1 MSGYAE
7 TQASAL
13 WRLDLDD
20 AARRHRLDL
29 SDAAALPERERQVA
43 VASWLGR
50 MVNETRSARVFA
62 ALKGQARDAG
72 LSGATVAE
80 LARFEAEELR
90 HGELCAAAAVA
101 LGGSAVQVVERGPDV
116 PDHELEDSLEG
127 LLRNVLSIS
136 CLSETVAVALI
147 QAERLES
154 GPRALQRLLR
164 EILADEVGHARA
176 GWRLLDELAPRLGS
190 ARRDRLSAWLAL
202 AFGHLEAHEL
212 RELAPGPAPSAL
224 AEAYGV
230 CDGDRA
236 RQLFLTTVHSVIIP
250 GLERR
255 GLHAG
260 WAWQHRQATCCSA
273 RDLYAPMR
281 LSSGGGRSGGG
292 DGATDSDGA
301 GLGVA
306 DVVARWGTWRLQ
318 RAVPGARA
326 GSSARRRSG
335 IGRRRTVR

>member
-1 MSGYAE
+1 MNADLA
-7 TQASAL
+7 TQAL
-13 WRLDLDD
+13 TPWRLDLDD

-62 ALKGQARDAG
+62 ALQQQGREAG
-72 LSGATVAE
+72 IDTATLAE

-101 LGGSAVQVVERGPDV
+101 LGGTAVQVVERGPDV
-116 PDHELEDSLEG
+116 PDHGLDDALEG
-127 LLRNVLSIS
+127 LVRNVLSVS

-176 GWRLLDELAPRLGS
+176 GWKLLDALAPRLGPE
-190 ARRDRLSAWLAL
+190 RRDRLSAWLAL

-260 WAWQHRQATCCSA
+260 WAWQHRQ
-273 RDLYAPMR
+273 
-281 LSSGGGRSGGG
+281 
-292 DGATDSDGA
+292 
-301 GLGVA
+301 
-306 DVVARWGTWRLQ
+306 
-318 RAVPGARA
+318 
-326 GSSARRRSG
+326 
-335 IGRRRTVR
+335 TVC